1 MNKNNKMIGVVILIL
16 GIMMVF
22 FSGYKLFVS
31 NDSKSNND
39 SNEIE
44 SIEESNNTQNT
55 ETNKEDNTN
64 KENTQTN
71 DNTQSKLELKT
82 FGDLQYYLYIPK
94 NATNGMPLIMYLH
107 GATFKN
113 LDISELLKKDGFPK
127 YVNDEIYGDLR
138 SYVVIPKIDSNTKN
152 WVDIS
157 DKLSELIKSLNTNY
171 GIDLNKVSLTGH
183 SIGGTGTYQ
192 LQIKLPTTFACIAP
206 MSGFIKNSDEN
217 INAVSKTKIWAF
229 VGTNDAVISPNSTK
243 QAIKLLKD
251 KGANAKLTEYQDADH
266 FSVPVMGYKDNE
278 LIKWFVNCSK

>member
-138 SYVVIPKIDSNTKN
+138 SYVVIPKIDINTKN
-152 WVDIS
+152 CFDI
-157 DKLSELIKSLNTNY
+157 
-171 GIDLNKVSLTGH
+171 
-183 SIGGTGTYQ
+183 
-192 LQIKLPTTFACIAP
+192 
-206 MSGFIKNSDEN
+206 
-217 INAVSKTKIWAF
+217 
-229 VGTNDAVISPNSTK
+229 
-243 QAIKLLKD
+243 
-251 KGANAKLTEYQDADH
+251 
-266 FSVPVMGYKDNE
+266 
-278 LIKWFVNCSK
+278 

>member
-1 MNKNNKMIGVVILIL
+1 
-16 GIMMVF
+16 MVS

-31 NDSKSNND
+31 NNSKNNND
-39 SNEIE
+39 STKIKNTK
-44 SIEESNNTQNT
+44 ESNNTQNT
-55 ETNKEDNTN
+55 EKNKEDNP
-64 KENTQTN
+64 TN

-82 FGDLQYYLYIPK
+82 IGNLQYYLYVSQ

-113 LDISELLKKDGFPK
+113 LDISELLKTDGFPK

-157 DKLSELIKSLNTNY
+157 DKLEELIKSLNTNY
-171 GIDLNKVSLTGH
+171 GIDLNRVSLTGH

-229 VGTNDAVISPNSTK
+229 VGAKDTVISPNSTK

-278 LIKWFVNCSK
+278 LIKWFVDCSK

>member
-1 MNKNNKMIGVVILIL
+1 MNKNNKIIGVVIFIL
-16 GIMMVF
+16 GIIMVS

-31 NDSKSNND
+31 NNSKNNND
-39 SNEIE
+39 STKIKNTK
-44 SIEESNNTQNT
+44 ESNNTQNT
-55 ETNKEDNTN
+55 EKNKEDNP
-64 KENTQTN
+64 TN

-82 FGDLQYYLYIPK
+82 IGNLQYYLYVPK

-113 LDISELLKKDGFPK
+113 LDILELLKTDGFPK

-157 DKLSELIKSLNTNY
+157 DKLEELIKSLNTNY
-171 GIDLNKVSLTGH
+171 GIDLNRVSLTGH

-217 INAVSKTKIWAF
+217 INAVSKTNIWAF
-229 VGTNDAVISPNSTK
+229 VGAKDTVISPNSTK

-251 KGANAKLTEYQDADH
+251 KGANAKLTEYQNADH

-278 LIKWFVNCSK
+278 LIKWFVDCSK